1 MERRRNQRVPF
12 NKDVDINAETGEAI
26 DGKSVDLS
34 ESGFRFRSESQL
46 PEDASVS
53 LSFTLEEEEEA
64 VEVPL
69 SAQAKVARC
78 DPEEGKG
85 YDVGIEF
92 FDLSAESKKRLND
105 VVSRMKKEEE

>member
-12 NKDVDINAETGEAI
+12 NKVVDVNAESDRSITGE
-26 DGKSVDLS
+26 SVDLS
-34 ESGFRFRSESQL
+34 ESGFRFRCESQL

-53 LSFTLEEEEEA
+53 LSFTIEEEEDA

-78 DPEEGKG
+78 DPEEGGKS

-92 FDLSAESKKRLND
+92 FDLSEESKKRLSQ
-105 VVSRMKKEEE
+105 VVNKMKRE

>member
-1 MERRRNQRVPF
+1 MERRRNERVPY
-12 NKDVDINAETGEAI
+12 NKSVDVNAEAGKPIEAE
-26 DGKSVDLS
+26 SVDLS
-34 ESGFRFRSESQL
+34 ESGFRFRSESKL

-53 LSFTLEEEEEA
+53 LSFTIEEEEDA

-78 DPEEGKG
+78 DPDEDGKR

-92 FDLSAESKKRLND
+92 FDLSEESKKRLND
-105 VVSRMKKEEE
+105 VVKKMKKE